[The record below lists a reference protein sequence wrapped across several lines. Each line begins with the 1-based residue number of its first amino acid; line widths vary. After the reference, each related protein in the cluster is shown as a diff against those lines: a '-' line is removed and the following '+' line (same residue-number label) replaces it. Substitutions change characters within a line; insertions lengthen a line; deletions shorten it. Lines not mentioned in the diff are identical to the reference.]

1 MNWRFFFQRC
11 NLKRRLEWQSKILHF
26 VNFLITIKIFCRML
40 FQKNI
45 NLKAKHKIKFRL
57 IFFYCRQYNWDL
69 LTNIYI
75 STTLMHVEH
84 SYITLS
90 LNLKPNTYRRC
101 PGDIATVSYEFSY
114 VQQASFTSYW
124 SCKLNSFLTSTY
136 PSRCSIP
143 TKYEAPNIVYRI

>member
-1 MNWRFFFQRC
+1 
-11 NLKRRLEWQSKILHF
+11 
-26 VNFLITIKIFCRML
+26 ML

-57 IFFYCRQYNWDL
+57 IFFNCRQYNWDL